1 MLTICLG
8 ILTIT
13 KYRARM
19 KNFDFTAIEKIEN
32 IFKRK
37 IITEKRYD
45 VLDEIKILKETIE
58 LYQNSFSE
66 LKKEI
71 AKMALYNTRAFY
83 VINILTTLRT
93 FSSRKNMK
101 IIKEFDKAETLA
113 EIRVVFE
120 RHSANHL

>member
-1 MLTICLG
+1 
-8 ILTIT
+8 
-13 KYRARM
+13 M

-37 IITEKRYD
+37 ILTEKRYD
-45 VLDEIKILKETIE
+45 VPDEIKVLKETIE

-71 AKMALYNTRAFY
+71 VKLAINSTRASY
-83 VINILTTLRT
+83 VITILTTLRT
-93 FSSRKNMK
+93 FSSRKKMK
-101 IIKEFDKAETLA
+101 IIEEFDKAETLA

-120 RHSANHL
+120 RHKKNND